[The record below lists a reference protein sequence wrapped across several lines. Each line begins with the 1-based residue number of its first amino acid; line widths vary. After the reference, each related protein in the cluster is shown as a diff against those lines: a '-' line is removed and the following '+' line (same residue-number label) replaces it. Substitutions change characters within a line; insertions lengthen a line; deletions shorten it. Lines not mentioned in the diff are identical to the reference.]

1 MEGRLYSNHVQGTA
15 YTVANI
21 ASGASLS
28 DALDIGT
35 AKHLAIQMPAAWDAA
50 VITMAASVD
59 GTNFYS
65 VTDSAGIEV
74 SITAAASKVIGI
86 DLAALSVAALRYI
99 KLRSGTLAS
108 AVNQTAARTLYVA
121 LKA

>member
-1 MEGRLYSNHVQGTA
+1 MKGRLYSDHVMGTA

-21 ASGASLS
+21 ASGESLS
-28 DALDIGT
+28 NALDIGT

-50 VITMAASVD
+50 AITLAASVD

-74 SITAAASKVIGI
+74 SITASASKVIGI
-86 DLAALSVAALRYI
+86 DLAALSLAALRFI
-99 KLRSGTLAS
+99 KIRSGTVAS